1 MRYVDTHEC
10 IQRLVH
16 HKVGIVGPKQL
27 HSYMQATHLVK
38 IPSIAHVCKYIFLL
52 CLFFFNPSC
61 GSSASSLRGKQIK
74 RIIKIMP
81 TLNSCGALLIL
92 GPLFPIFCRYIYN
105 NEDKAGRY
113 ACTSLVERNPEIRDC
128 NFRSNH

>member
-38 IPSIAHVCKYIFLL
+38 IPSIAHVCEYIF
-52 CLFFFNPSC
+52 CYVYFS
-61 GSSASSLRGKQIK
+61 
-74 RIIKIMP
+74 
-81 TLNSCGALLIL
+81 LIL
-92 GPLFPIFCRYIYN
+92 HVGLPHLLSEVSKSKGLSR
-105 NEDKAGRY
+105 
-113 ACTSLVERNPEIRDC
+113 
-128 NFRSNH
+128 